1 MKRLLLI
8 VIILIQISCYEN
20 SYDNTRNADN
30 NIEYPDIKVTTEI
43 GELENGRTYTLTTG
57 STGEDVQV
65 FFSIENRGGETLKL
79 TRYPEICGGIGE
91 VFELNMDET
100 EMEVEPGEYTVFS
113 LLYSPGNNS
122 IYEQSF
128 VCIRIISNAPDTEQ
142 YDIYAVYDR

>member
-20 SYDNTRNADN
+20 SYNNTRNADN
-30 NIEYPDIKVTTEI
+30 NIEYPDIMVTTEN
-43 GELENGRTYTLTTG
+43 GKLENGGTYTLTTG
-57 STGEDVQV
+57 SPGEEVSAA
-65 FFSIENRGGETLKL
+65 FAIENRGGETLEL
-79 TRYPEICGGIGE
+79 TRYPEICGGSGE
-91 VFELNMDET
+91 VFELNVEET
-100 EMEVEPGEYTVFS
+100 EMEVAPGEYTVFS